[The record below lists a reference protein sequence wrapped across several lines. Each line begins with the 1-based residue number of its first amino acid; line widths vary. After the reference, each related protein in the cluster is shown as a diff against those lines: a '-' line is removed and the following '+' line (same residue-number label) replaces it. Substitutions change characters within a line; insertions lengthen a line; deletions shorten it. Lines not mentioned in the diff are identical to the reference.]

1 MHTPTIDA
9 TAYQPSQIRLRVCS
23 TKGEVNKRWT
33 ELYTIGLE
41 RKPMRLRPSREDA
54 RQMSENITGF
64 FSVLAEWSRAELP
77 APANDNAGAATSDD
91 ERGRHD
97 R

>member
-1 MHTPTIDA
+1 
-9 TAYQPSQIRLRVCS
+9 
-23 TKGEVNKRWT
+23 
-33 ELYTIGLE
+33 
-41 RKPMRLRPSREDA
+41 MRLRPSREDA